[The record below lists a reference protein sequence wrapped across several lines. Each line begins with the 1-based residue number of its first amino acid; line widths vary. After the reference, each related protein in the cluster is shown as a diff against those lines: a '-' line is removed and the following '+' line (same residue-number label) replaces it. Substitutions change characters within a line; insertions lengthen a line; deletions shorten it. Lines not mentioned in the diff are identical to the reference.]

1 MPMFLARGKPDDIAG
16 PNFLDGPAFPLS
28 PAAARS
34 NDQGLTERMRV
45 PSGPRARLE
54 RDAGADDPCRIWG
67 VKQRID
73 ADRAGKIV
81 RRSRP

>member
-45 PSGPRARLE
+45 PSGPRAGLEGHAGPNDPGRSGRLKE
-54 RDAGADDPCRIWG
+54 W
-67 VKQRID
+67 ID
-73 ADRAGKIV
+73 ADRAVKIV